1 VTNEQHNKFIAYSFL
16 GYSAF
21 QLAMLALMVAMFSMV
36 FFIPVEPGDPGPPT
50 AFFGIMIAFVSV
62 FYLAFTAPAIV
73 AAYALLK
80 KKSWARMASIVA
92 GVTSVMN
99 VPFGTAAC
107 VYAFWFFLGENWKSV
122 YTENDRTGSEPYQ
135 IARGDE
141 SRFDG
146 SYETTERERF
156 RAYEPPDW
164 R

>member
-1 VTNEQHNKFIAYSFL
+1 MTNEQHNKFIAYSFL

-36 FFIPVEPGDPGPPT
+36 FFIPIEPGDPAPPR
-50 AFFGIMIAFVSV
+50 AFFGVMIAFVSV
-62 FYLAFTAPAIV
+62 FYLAFTVPAIV
-73 AAYALLK
+73 ASYALLK

-107 VYAFWFFLGENWKSV
+107 VYAFWFFLGENWKTV
-122 YTENDRTGSEPYQ
+122 YADGHGSHEAQYQ
-135 IARGDE
+135 IPRGEE

-146 SYETTERERF
+146 TYESSERERF